1 MQIKWN
7 TLTFVGNN
15 QHLFH
20 FELNFIVKTD
30 LSIFFNLQN
39 KKKTNKTLC
48 VCMIRNVLCVF
59 CFSFNIIYFEKRKI
73 KMENRIVCFLLIKF
87 LFKMILD
94 YTFPIFDEIISRSHR
109 SVWQYLLS
117 IFLA

>member
-30 LSIFFNLQN
+30 VSINFIIS
-39 KKKTNKTLC
+39 KT
-48 VCMIRNVLCVF
+48 
-59 CFSFNIIYFEKRKI
+59 KRKPI
-73 KMENRIVCFLLIKF
+73 KHFVF
-87 LFKMILD
+87 
-94 YTFPIFDEIISRSHR
+94 
-109 SVWQYLLS
+109 V
-117 IFLA
+117 

>member
-30 LSIFFNLQN
+30 LSINFYQFINLQN

-48 VCMIRNVLCVF
+48 VCIIRNVLCVF
-59 CFSFNIIYFEKRKI
+59 CFLPLLFILRKEKFRWIIASF
-73 KMENRIVCFLLIKF
+73 C
-87 LFKMILD
+87 
-94 YTFPIFDEIISRSHR
+94 
-109 SVWQYLLS
+109 S
-117 IFLA
+117 ID

>member
-30 LSIFFNLQN
+30 LSINLN
-39 KKKTNKTLC
+39 KSPKQK
-48 VCMIRNVLCVF
+48 
-59 CFSFNIIYFEKRKI
+59 
-73 KMENRIVCFLLIKF
+73 EN
-87 LFKMILD
+87 
-94 YTFPIFDEIISRSHR
+94 
-109 SVWQYLLS
+109 Q
-117 IFLA
+117 